1 MSASKP
7 NGTEPDAA
15 RSIAGPSA
23 ACAAAYQFVA
33 PTLQLLT
40 ATSVRHGST
49 CHFGSLWLSS
59 FLPSLMFKNS
69 LQLWCFFGVGGSAFT
84 HPSLAR
90 TDSLCAA
97 FKRERERDW
106 YAA

>member
-1 MSASKP
+1 MQHDRS
-7 NGTEPDAA
+7 PDLRLHAQL
-15 RSIAGPSA
+15 RVSSM
-23 ACAAAYQFVA
+23 A

-40 ATSVRHGST
+40 AASVRHGST

-97 FKRERERDW
+97 FKRKRERDW
-106 YAA
+106 YAV